1 MIRARTISPLDPRRP
16 LPEGLAYYVLT
27 TAPKREF
34 HVARWLEEQELA
46 FSFTP
51 LQIRWISKTRH
62 IRGRNR
68 PRTRIEVPLVPRVV
82 IAGFRGI
89 PPWLTLDDNRHIT
102 GVLGV
107 GGVPTAMRAGEAERL
122 RETSAALLVPKVEKP
137 LVPGAKAKVTA
148 VGLFEGHVV
157 EVTSISGKWA
167 QVIQSWFG
175 TTREATVSVLDLEA
189 A

>member
-1 MIRARTISPLDPRRP
+1 VIRPRTIAPLD
-16 LPEGLAYYVLT
+16 LPEGLAYFVLT

-51 LQIRWISKTRH
+51 LQIRWISKVRH
-62 IRGRNR
+62 VRGRNK
-68 PRTRIEVPLVPRVV
+68 PRTRIEVPLVPRIV
-82 IAGFRGI
+82 IAGFRGV
-89 PPWLTLDDNRHIT
+89 PPWLNLDDCRHIT

-107 GGVPTAMRAGEAERL
+107 CGVPTAMRPGEAERL
-122 RETSAALLVPKVEKP
+122 RETSAALLAPVVEKP
-137 LVPGAKAKVTA
+137 VVVGGKAKMAA

-167 QVIQSWFG
+167 KVIQSWFG
-175 TTREATVSVLDLEA
+175 TKRETTVSIMDLEA